1 MKGQA
6 DMPVELVIAVIIMIM
21 STALAFLLI
30 NQSNE
35 DKCLAELKTQT
46 DVLQQAVY
54 GVGLASPPTSR
65 TVQFRPIQ
73 CGGRT
78 IEALQF
84 VWYSQPEYCGLCASR
99 YGGCWQII
107 PVATDN
113 TQSVV
118 KHIPLYKSISC
129 VDMAGNVVIEEDNSC
144 AEPGHPLAS
153 STPQPYPSGEQDSW
167 GIPDTVWNGDPATS
181 NSRWNTYFIEK
192 GARAYDIKLT
202 KSAGATGCAA
212 GEECGVIKVCITKV
226 A

>member
-65 TVQFRPIQ
+65 TVQFRPIE
-73 CGGRT
+73 CGGKT
-78 IEALQF
+78 IEAIQF
-84 VWYSQPEYCGLCASR
+84 VHYEQPEYCGLCASR

-107 PVATDN
+107 PYAKDN
-113 TQSVV
+113 SGAAARYT
-118 KHIPLYKSISC
+118 PLYKSISC
-129 VDMAGNVVIEEDNSC
+129 IDMAGNVWIQQDTSC
-144 AEPGHPLAS
+144 TAPAGGEVSLLNAQPNLPGTDLSA
-153 STPQPYPSGEQDSW
+153 W
-167 GIPDTVWNGDPATS
+167 GIPPSAWDPATPETS
-181 NSRWNTYFIEK
+181 TSRWGTVAISK
-192 GARAYDIKLT
+192 GGNYNIKLT
-202 KSAGATGCAA
+202 KSAGAIGG
-212 GEECGVIKVCITKV
+212 GEEQGIINVCVTRV
-226 A
+226 T

>member
-1 MKGQA
+1 MKAQA

-84 VWYSQPEYCGLCASR
+84 VHYEDWQYCGLCASR

-107 PVATDN
+107 PIATDKSG
-113 TQSVV
+113 TTV

-129 VDMAGNVVIEEDNSC
+129 IDLAGNVWIEKDSDCEGDQV
-144 AEPGHPLAS
+144 EF
-153 STPQPYPSGEQDSW
+153 TEKPYSDSETDPTSW
-167 GIPDTVWNGDPATS
+167 GIPTTVWDPENPSGSST
-181 NSRWNTYFIEK
+181 RWGTAILK
-192 GARAYDIKLT
+192 GGRAYDIKLT

-212 GEECGVIKVCITKV
+212 GEECGVIKVCVTKV
-226 A
+226 T